1 MIPGFVLQHLEQSL
15 QVTLPEGAGESADI
29 LLLCS
34 GEFLYQ
40 VRSHFKI
47 DINCSTGCHSDPLLP
62 GRDQGDAEV

>member
-1 MIPGFVLQHLEQSL
+1 MMTGFVLQHLEQSL
-15 QVTLPEGAGESADI
+15 QVTLPQGAGEPADI

-47 DINCSTGCHSDPLLP
+47 DINWSSGCHSDSLLP
-62 GRDQGDAEV
+62 GRYQGDAEV